1 MIIDF
6 RARPNLPEYAHYLY
20 PRLDAIE
27 KRTAGVYQAFRPPVE
42 TLDEFVASLDGL
54 GIDRVVF
61 AARSRATDGDWQL
74 TDEVVAAAAA
84 RHPDRITGFAGIDL
98 RAPDLGDAVLRA
110 VEGHGLRG
118 VCFDPFQLG
127 MHASDPHLDPAYAA
141 AGRLGVPA
149 VVTLG
154 GLPGVPADLT
164 CGDPV
169 RLDEAAGRHP
179 DTVIVGSHSGWPFTQ
194 AMIAVAWRRDNVF
207 FENSF
212 YHRAPGADLIVQA
225 ANEMIPH
232 KVLYASAYPFAPLDV
247 TLAEVGGLP
256 FDDGVRERVMGGNA
270 AALLGLT

>member
-27 KRTAGVYQAFRPPVE
+27 RRTAGVYQAFRPPIE
-42 TLDEFVASLDGL
+42 TVDEFVSSLDRL

-61 AARSRATDGDWQL
+61 AARSRSSDGDWQL
-74 TDEVVAAAAA
+74 TDDVVAAAVT
-84 RHPDRITGFAGIDL
+84 RHPSRITGFAGIDL
-98 RAPDLGDAVLRA
+98 RAPDLAGAVARA
-110 VEGHGLRG
+110 VEENGFSG

-127 MHASDPHLDPAYAA
+127 MHASDAHLDPIYAA
-141 AGRLGVPA
+141 AGQLGVPA

-164 CGDPV
+164 CGDPL
-169 RLDEAAGRHP
+169 RLDEAAGKHP
-179 DTVIVGSHSGWPFTQ
+179 DTVIIGSHSGWPFTQ

-212 YHRAPGADLIVQA
+212 YHRAPGAELIVRA

-232 KVLYASAYPFAPLDV
+232 KVLYASAYPFAPLDI
-247 TLAEVGGLP
+247 TLDEVASLP
-256 FDDGVRERVMGGNA
+256 FLDAVREKVMGGNA
-270 AALLGLT
+270 ASILGLV